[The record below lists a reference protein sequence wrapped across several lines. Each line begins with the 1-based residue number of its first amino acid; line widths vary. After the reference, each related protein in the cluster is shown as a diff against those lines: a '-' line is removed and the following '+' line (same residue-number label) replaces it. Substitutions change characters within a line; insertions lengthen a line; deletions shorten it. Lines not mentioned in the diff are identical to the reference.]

1 MMDVQNELIA
11 MSMSSK
17 SSCKEQLQQ
26 INQKLSSEQL
36 QVDTQF
42 KLDQLENVGLALIGT
57 HITIVFNTLSMLS
70 YASL

>member
-1 MMDVQNELIA
+1 
-11 MSMSSK
+11 MSSK

>member
-1 MMDVQNELIA
+1 MDVQNELIA